1 MNGATT
7 KGKLEIIEVAQYL
20 FNCGFHA
27 ARAGNI
33 SLRMASDRVVC
44 TCSGA
49 DKSRIDIDDLIT
61 CDLNGKVADGSKPPT
76 SELAMH
82 LVCYRERRDVGAVI
96 HAHPPIA
103 TAFAAASTALDELAL
118 PEMVVLLGSVAL
130 VPYATPGTTNLA
142 DQLRSYLPQ
151 HDAFLL
157 ENHGALSVG
166 RDLWDAAQKMELIE
180 QNARIS
186 LALRQIGQPF
196 QLSEGQRQ
204 ELMSIRAQRNAAF
217 RHHEARSAD
226 QQESTALQLTKSI
239 ATRTDGA
246 EKI

>member
-1 MNGATT
+1 MNAATA
-7 KGKLEIIEVAQYL
+7 KGKLEIIEVAHYL

-33 SLRMASDRVVC
+33 SLRLAPDRIVC

-61 CDLNGKVADGSKPPT
+61 CDLKGKVAHGRKPPT

-82 LVCYRERRDVGAVI
+82 LVCYRERSDVGAVI

-130 VPYATPGTTNLA
+130 VPYATPGTTKLA

-180 QNARIS
+180 QNARIT

-196 QLSEGQRQ
+196 QLSEEQRR
-204 ELMSIRAQRNAAF
+204 ELMSIRARRNAAILH
-217 RHHEARSAD
+217 REATSAA
-226 QQESTALQLTKSI
+226 QRKSTALQLTKSS

-246 EKI
+246 E